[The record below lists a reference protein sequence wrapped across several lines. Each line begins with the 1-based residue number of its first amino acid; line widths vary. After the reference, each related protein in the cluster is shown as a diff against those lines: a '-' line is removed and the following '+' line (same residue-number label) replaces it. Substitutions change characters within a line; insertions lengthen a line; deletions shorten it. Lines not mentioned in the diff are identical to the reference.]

1 MAIIKVE
8 KRNNYVIIWLM
19 KEPVNLMG
27 MDVWT
32 ELKQKFDEL
41 EADKS
46 VRGVIFA
53 SGLKRDV
60 FTAGE

>member
-1 MAIIKVE
+1 
-8 KRNNYVIIWLM
+8 M

-41 EADKS
+41 EADKT